1 MKILMITASF
11 FPHQGGVE
19 SHVKRVS
26 EELIKMGHEIGV
38 LTPKTDENQKDYEKI
53 NEIVIFRYP
62 RKSTLRT
69 FFWLFKNRNIIS
81 GYDIIHCHDFTSF
94 VFRYLPFL
102 FIFPSKRVF
111 ITFHGFEGKQP
122 IPQNIKTLR
131 KISEKL
137 TKGNICIGEFILKWY
152 GTKTDYIS
160 YGAVDNIL
168 NHDEK
173 DVEKNSILFVGRLEK
188 DTGIL
193 EYLKTLKILKERYG
207 FDYCFHVCGDG
218 TLREYIKSYSEK
230 NNLKIH
236 LHGFIDPS
244 NIFKKCSF
252 AFVSGYLTILEA
264 MIRKKLVFSIYENEI
279 KKDYLILMPNSKK
292 TMVISSSAED
302 LAKQMTYHFKNPS
315 LIQKKVEAGYNFAK
329 NQTWEKVANLYLDL
343 WNKGNN

>member
-26 EELIKMGHEIGV
+26 DELIKMGHEIGV
-38 LTPKTDENQKDYEKI
+38 LTPKMDENQKDYEKI

-81 GYDIIHCHDFTSF
+81 NYDIIHCHDFTSF
-94 VFRYLPFL
+94 IFRYLPFR

-122 IPQNIKTLR
+122 TQNIKTLR

-193 EYLKTLKILKERYG
+193 EYLKTLKILKEKYG

-218 TLREYIKSYSEK
+218 TLLEYIKSYSEK
-230 NNLKIH
+230 NNLRIH

-252 AFVSGYLTILEA
+252 AFVSGYLAILEA
-264 MIRKKLVFSIYENEI
+264 MIRKKLVFSI
-279 KKDYLILMPNSKK
+279 
-292 TMVISSSAED
+292 
-302 LAKQMTYHFKNPS
+302 
-315 LIQKKVEAGYNFAK
+315 
-329 NQTWEKVANLYLDL
+329 
-343 WNKGNN
+343 